1 MSIRSTGWAVLASVA
16 LAACSNGDEG
26 GTALVRV
33 GNLSPDAGFVDLYV
47 GGALLAGDVE
57 YFDGTGYVEVPSG
70 TQSFVVTVAG
80 DEGAVLLADDVDL
93 ANEGSYTLLAGD
105 FVDDMTAIFF
115 LDVNS
120 APSAGQFQVRV
131 MHAAPS
137 QGPVDAYLTT
147 PGASLD
153 GRDPD
158 VAGLGFNRAS
168 VYLEAPAGS
177 YQLRLTPAGSKT
189 VALDMGTIA
198 FGAGQIG
205 TLLVGDQEGGGTPIE
220 GLMLADL
227 E

>member
-1 MSIRSTGWAVLASVA
+1 MKFRAAGLVVLAILA
-16 LAACSNGDEG
+16 LAGCSNNDDE

-33 GNLSPDAGFVDLYV
+33 GNLSPDAGFVDLYLD
-47 GGALLAGDVE
+47 GELLAADVG

-70 TQSFVVTVAG
+70 TLPFVVTVAG
-80 DEGAVLLADDVDL
+80 DEGAVLLADEVNL
-93 ANEGSYTLLAGD
+93 ANEGSYTVLAGD
-105 FVDDMTAIFF
+105 FVDDMTTIYF

-120 APSAGQFQVRV
+120 APAAGQFQVRV

-137 QGPVDAYLTT
+137 QGPVDVYLTT

-153 GRDPD
+153 GRDPTY
-158 VAGLGFNRAS
+158 AGLAFNRAS
-168 VYLEAPAGS
+168 TYLEAPAGS
-177 YQLRLTPAGSKT
+177 YQLRLAPAGTKT

-205 TLLVGDQEGGGTPIE
+205 TALIGDQEGGGTPIE
-220 GLMLADL
+220 GIMLADL